1 MPMKSQDIAV
11 LLGLALPDWRGLNYA
26 SLAARLRLSTSET
39 HAAVK
44 RGIAAGLVA
53 DGQSRRPLAGPL
65 KEFLVHGMRY
75 AFPPVLGGSTR
86 GVPTAYAAP
95 SMRDAFGHVDGPPP
109 VWPHAGANTI
119 RGLSFEP
126 LYKRAPEA
134 ALADSRFHELL
145 ALVDALRGGRARER
159 KLAAELLDARLS
171 EYLK

>member
-1 MPMKSQDIAV
+1 MKSHDIAV
-11 LLGLALPDWRGLNYA
+11 VLGLALPDWRGGSYA
-26 SLAARLRLSTSET
+26 SLAAHLRLSASET

-44 RGIAAGLVA
+44 RGIMAGLVA
-53 DGQSRRPLAGPL
+53 DAQSRRPLAGAL

-86 GVPTAYAAP
+86 GVPTSYAVP
-95 SMRDAFGHVDGPPP
+95 CMREAFGRVDDPPP
-109 VWPHAGANTI
+109 VWPHAGAGAV

-126 LYKRAPEA
+126 LYRRAPEA
-134 ALADSRFHELL
+134 ALADPRLHELL

-159 KLAAELLDARLS
+159 KLAAELLDIRLS

>member
-1 MPMKSQDIAV
+1 MKSHDIAV
-11 LLGLALPDWRGLNYA
+11 FLGLALPDWRGLSYA
-26 SLAARLRLSTSET
+26 ALAVRLCLSASEA

-44 RGIAAGLVA
+44 RGVLAGLVA
-53 DGQSRRPLAGPL
+53 DVRSRRPLAGPL

-86 GVPTAYAAP
+86 GVPTSYAAP
-95 SMRDAFGHVDGPPP
+95 SMREAFGHVDGPPP
-109 VWPHAGANTI
+109 VWPHAGADAV

-126 LYKRAPEA
+126 LYRRAPEA
-134 ALADSRFHELL
+134 ALADPRLHELL

-159 KLAAELLDARLS
+159 KLAEELLDARLS